1 MKIIYTKNAPGH
13 VGPYSQ
19 AIIVNDFVFCA
30 GQIGI
35 NPETGNL
42 ADGMENQI
50 RQIMENIKAVLKAA
64 GSDFSHIVK
73 TTIFMTNI
81 NDFPIANKIYG
92 EYFTE
97 HKPARSTVEVS
108 KLPKDALVEIE
119 VIAVE
124 ILSASASSKIK

>member
-1 MKIIYTKNAPGH
+1 MKIIYTKNAPEP

-19 AIIVNDFVFCA
+19 AIIVNGFVFCA

-35 NPETGNL
+35 NPKTGNL
-42 ADGMENQI
+42 AVGMENQI
-50 RQIMENIKAVLKAA
+50 RQIMENIKAVLKVA
-64 GSDFSHIVK
+64 GSDFSNVAK

-108 KLPKDALVEIE
+108 KLPKGALVEVE
-119 VIAVE
+119 VIANEV
-124 ILSASASSKIK
+124 I